1 MPVHVRFSLP
11 LSAIGYPTAAISR
24 RQSVIS
30 HQPSA
35 MRVFAT
41 PVASL
46 LKGILLVLLST
57 SVATAQ
63 QDIFVPER
71 PGQTWGTDLAAPG
84 FLHIEAG
91 VLMERASFTPE
102 RTDGSLAG
110 GEVYRHTSWQLP
122 AFMLRLGVTDRLELR
137 LASKYMRLSWKLD
150 PVYFY
155 GDDAG
160 TPMEESS
167 NSGIDVLNIGVKTRL
182 TEEDGVIPR
191 SALIV
196 SLALPGLSSSI
207 YDIAQPAPDIAVSFS
222 HTLAADLHLG
232 YCAGLSWDG
241 WTAVPV
247 AYASTMLTLELDAS
261 MSLFAEYG
269 MQSSYHAPV
278 LHSADAG
285 LVYAVSDRF
294 VLDAWAGFGI
304 GDPQSSSST
313 PAYSSIYRPDLFV
326 GAGASWRLSALG
338 AQ

>member
-1 MPVHVRFSLP
+1 MPTSSLP
-11 LSAIGYPTAAISR
+11 SWIARHLSFVILSFVIPVRIGLLALCLFVLVQPAAM
-24 RQSVIS
+24 Q
-30 HQPSA
+30 
-35 MRVFAT
+35 
-41 PVASL
+41 
-46 LKGILLVLLST
+46 
-57 SVATAQ
+57 AQ

-102 RTDGSLAG
+102 RASGSLAG

-155 GDDAG
+155 GNDAG
-160 TPMEESS
+160 TPPEENR
-167 NSGIDVLNIGVKTRL
+167 NSGVDVLNIGVKTLL
-182 TEEDGVIPR
+182 TEEDGVLPR

-207 YDIAQPAPDIAVSFS
+207 YDIAQPAPDIALSFS
-222 HTLAADLHLG
+222 HTLASDLHLG

-241 WTAVPV
+241 YSAVPI
-247 AYASTMLTLELDAS
+247 AYASTMLTRDLDGP
-261 MSLFAEYG
+261 MSIFIEYG
-269 MQSSYHAPV
+269 LQGSYHAPV

-285 LVYAVSDRF
+285 LVYNVSDRF
-294 VLDAWAGFGI
+294 VLDAWAGIGI
-304 GDPQSSSST
+304 GDPQASSSS

-326 GAGASWRLSALG
+326 GAGASWRLGAFG

>member
-1 MPVHVRFSLP
+1 MPVQVRISP
-11 LSAIGYPTAAISR
+11 PPSAISY
-24 RQSVIS
+24 Q
-30 HQPSA
+30 QSA
-35 MRVFAT
+35 MCSFAT
-41 PVASL
+41 PVTSL
-46 LKGILLVLLST
+46 VMGILLVLLFP

-63 QDIFVPER
+63 QNLFIPER

-110 GEVYRHTSWQLP
+110 GEVYRHTVWQLP
-122 AFMLRLGVTDRLELR
+122 AFMLRLGVTDHLEVR
-137 LASKYMRLSWKLD
+137 LASQYKRFQWRLD

-160 TPMEESS
+160 TPMEENR
-167 NSGIDVLNIGVKTRL
+167 NSGIEVLNIGLKTRL
-182 TEEDGVIPR
+182 TSEDGPLPQ

-207 YDIAQPAPDIAVSFS
+207 YDIAQPAPDIALAFS
-222 HTLAADLHLG
+222 HTLASDLHLG

-241 WTAVPV
+241 WSAVPV
-247 AYASTMLTLELDAS
+247 AYASTMLTIDLDDA

-269 MQSSYHAPV
+269 LQSSYHAPV
-278 LHSADAG
+278 LHFADAG
-285 LVYAVSDRF
+285 LVYNVSDRF

-304 GDPQSSSST
+304 GDPQSSSAS
-313 PAYSSIYRPDLFV
+313 PAYSSIYRPDLFL
-326 GAGASWRLSALG
+326 GAGASWRLGAFG